1 MDLTIRERIILLS
14 ILPKEGNYAMLKI
27 LTNLRMSLAFTE
39 EEVKE
44 WKIVTNPKS
53 GQTTWD
59 GDAEA
64 SEVPIGE
71 KATDIIVDAFKK
83 LDRENKL
90 TEEMIDTYERFI
102 STTE

>member
-1 MDLTIRERIILLS
+1 MNLTIRERIILLS

-44 WKIVTNPKS
+44 WNVVTDPDTW
-53 GQTTWD
+53 QTTWNK
-59 GDAEA
+59 DAVGTVEI
-64 SEVPIGE
+64 PIGE

-83 LDRENKL
+83 LNKQNKL
-90 TEEMIDTYERFI
+90 VEEMIDTYERFVTI
-102 STTE
+102 E